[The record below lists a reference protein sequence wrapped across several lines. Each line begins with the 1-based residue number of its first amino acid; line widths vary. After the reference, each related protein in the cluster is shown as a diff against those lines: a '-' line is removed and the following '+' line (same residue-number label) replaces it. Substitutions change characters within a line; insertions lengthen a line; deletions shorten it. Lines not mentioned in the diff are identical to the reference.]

1 MEYLEKNHLV
11 KTTEE
16 EHQQF
21 ARFYSDI
28 SRYLN
33 LSLTNEEVHIIAYD
47 RTYNMNNYIVYP
59 DAKEVLESLTKSY
72 MLGIITDT

>member
-11 KTTEE
+11 KIIEE
-16 EHQQF
+16 EYQQF

-28 SRYLN
+28 SQYLN

-47 RTYNMNNYIVYP
+47 RTYNMNNYIV
-59 DAKEVLESLTKSY
+59 
-72 MLGIITDT
+72 